1 MIRVEPPTRWYQL
14 IWMCFLGVKRHR
26 NHGSASRTLQSDL
39 HHPKGAQDVWLF
51 NSILET
57 CFVCRHSHR
66 ILGSFSFP
74 SFYFRSACHVFHP
87 KDMVIICCMQ
97 IPVLPFSDL
106 APITLQHILQ
116 VIHMSLQRHLHCPT
130 SRSVTTNREIWPFQ
144 PPLKPCNN

>member
-1 MIRVEPPTRWYQL
+1 MIRVETTNQMIL
-14 IWMCFLGVKRHR
+14 TDLNVFFGVKRHR
-26 NHGSASRTLQSDL
+26 NHGGASRTLQSDL

-74 SFYFRSACHVFHP
+74 SFYFRSGFHVFHP

-97 IPVLPFSDL
+97 IPVVPFSDL
-106 APITLQHILQ
+106 APITLQHVLQ
-116 VIHMSLQRHLHCPT
+116 VIHISLHRHLDCPT
-130 SRSVTTNREIWPFQ
+130 IVDLWPPTGRWPFQ